1 MQNKNQL
8 LVLGAGKST
17 IYLLEYLRDKATTNQ
32 WHLKICDL
40 NIEHLGTAFSSHP
53 DVSLQVLDVSDITA
67 VEELISVSKL
77 VISMVPAFMHPE
89 IAKLCLKHEKNLITP
104 SYISP
109 ELKAMDEAV
118 KAKGLLFLN
127 EMGVDPGIDHM
138 SAMKVINRLRK
149 QGHQLIEFESY
160 AGGLIAPESDNN
172 PWHYKFTWNARN
184 VVLAGQGTAKFLQDG
199 QIRYIP
205 YHQVFERTDIFDIPE
220 WGRFEGY
227 ANRDSLRYL
236 DDYQLDGI
244 KTLYRGTLR
253 RSPFCR
259 GWSQLIKLGLT
270 DDSYVLESSENL
282 SPYSLL
288 RSFLPAHYSSLQEDC
303 YRFLKLEP
311 DSAEMKMIEWL
322 GFFTNDEPIGIK
334 NASPAKLLQA
344 ILEEKWMLH
353 PGDKDLV
360 VMVHVF
366 KYLEGS
372 TERELISV
380 MIITGQDRKHTA
392 MAKSVGL
399 PIAFAAE
406 KMWNNEFTMKGVQIP
421 VYPEIYEPILQS
433 LEKVGITFEEQ
444 LS

>member
-1 MQNKNQL
+1 MQNNHQL

-17 IYLLEYLRDKATTNQ
+17 IYLLEYLRDKATANQ
-32 WHLKICDL
+32 WQLKICDIQTEHL
-40 NIEHLGTAFSSHP
+40 SSGFGSHPNVSLENLDVQNIER
-53 DVSLQVLDVSDITA
+53 VS
-67 VEELISVSKL
+67 ELIKASRL
-77 VISMVPAFMHPE
+77 VISMVPPFMHLS
-89 IAKLCLKHEKNLITP
+89 IAKLCLEHGRNLITP
-104 SYISP
+104 SYVSP
-109 ELKAMDEAV
+109 ELKALDSEV

-149 QGHQLIEFESY
+149 QGHNLIEFESY

-172 PWHYKFTWNARN
+172 PWHYKFTWNSRN

-205 YHQVFERTDIFDIPE
+205 YNQLFERTDIFDIPE

-236 DDYQLDGI
+236 EDYQLQGI

-253 RSPFCR
+253 RAPFCK

-270 DDSYVLESSENL
+270 DDSYLLEDSETL
-282 SPYSLL
+282 SPYGLL
-288 RSFLPAHYSSLQEDC
+288 RSFLPSHYSNLMEDC
-303 YRFLKLEP
+303 HMFLKLEP
-311 DSAEMKMIEWL
+311 EAPEMKMIEWL
-322 GFFTNDEPIGIK
+322 GFFNNDEPLGIK

-344 ILEEKWMLH
+344 ILEEKWMLQ

-366 KYLEGS
+366 KYLDGIE
-372 TERELISV
+372 EKELITV
-380 MIITGQDRKHTA
+380 LITTGQDRIHTA
-392 MAKSVGL
+392 MAKTVGL

-406 KMWNNEFTMKGVQIP
+406 KMWHQEFSLTGVQIP
-421 VYPEIYEPILQS
+421 VSPEIYEPILGL
-433 LEKVGITFEEQ
+433 LEKAGIVFQEQ
-444 LS
+444 FS